1 MFLFVVLLG
10 CITQVQL
17 RRFFSW
23 PDAFVEFDKEWTAA
37 YEVGKALFTALG
49 EWGPDME
56 PQVARGSEEAPIE
69 DLAKEALV
77 DKDESVKHLSGRAAL
92 AELRKHTKIRCKL
105 LSSYWVT
112 GCFRNAPG

>member
-1 MFLFVVLLG
+1 VLLG

-23 PDAFVEFDKEWTAA
+23 PDAFVEFDNEWTAA

-56 PQVARGSEEAPIE
+56 QQVARRSEEASIE
-69 DLAKEALV
+69 DLAKVRKLWWT
-77 DKDESVKHLSGRAAL
+77 KMNLSN
-92 AELRKHTKIRCKL
+92 I
-105 LSSYWVT
+105 
-112 GCFRNAPG
+112 